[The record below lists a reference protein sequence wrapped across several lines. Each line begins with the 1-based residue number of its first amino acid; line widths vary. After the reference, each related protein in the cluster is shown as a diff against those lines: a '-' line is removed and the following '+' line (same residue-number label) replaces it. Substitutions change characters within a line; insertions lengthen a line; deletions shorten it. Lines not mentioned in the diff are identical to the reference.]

1 MENEK
6 QFDDEID
13 LMDYVKVI
21 IKRKKTIFFC
31 FFLFVLVAGI
41 ASFFILPEIYEVSTS
56 IEIGRL
62 EKKIDGKEEELTEEP
77 SILVSKIK
85 EDIYGIQVRKDLGL
99 PENEYP
105 EIKVENPED
114 TPLVKM
120 IIKSS
125 EKERAKII
133 LEKTNEMIIEDHQK
147 IEKVT
152 RDLIKEDILNKENKI
167 SSIEEEI
174 SIVKNKI
181 QPLRSDIE
189 RLNNKIESTEEEKEA
204 LEDKVASLEQQ
215 LIYDQTPGTQY
226 AFFNAKQEL
235 ANKENEIEN
244 LYLRINSSQINIENY
259 NSQINSLEDEIK
271 DYNFQIVSLNSSLE
285 EIRPTKIIK
294 SPVISENS
302 VGPRKMLNLAIA
314 GILGIFIGTFW
325 AFGKEWWEN
334 SKENI

>member
-1 MENEK
+1 
-6 QFDDEID
+6 
-13 LMDYVKVI
+13 
-21 IKRKKTIFFC
+21 
-31 FFLFVLVAGI
+31 
-41 ASFFILPEIYEVSTS
+41 LPEIYEVSTS